1 MLEYASQFLKD
12 FSYCRTGFGAE
23 ARERERERERR
34 TKKGD
39 GKRNKTV
46 IRRNKTKRTQAH

>member
-12 FSYCRTGFGAE
+12 FSYRRTGFGAE
-23 ARERERERERR
+23 ARERERR

-39 GKRNKTV
+39 GKRNKTL
-46 IRRNKTKRTQAH
+46 IRLNKTKRTQAH